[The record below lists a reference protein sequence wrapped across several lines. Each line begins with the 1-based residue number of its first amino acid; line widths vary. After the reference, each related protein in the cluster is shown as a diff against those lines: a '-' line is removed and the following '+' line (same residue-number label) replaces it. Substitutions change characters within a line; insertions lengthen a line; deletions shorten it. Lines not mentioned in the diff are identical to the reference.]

1 MAGEIHRITQETL
14 DKLQAEYDELTTV
27 GRTEIARVIESARLL
42 GDLSENGDYHAAKDS
57 QGKMESRIRQID
69 NVIRNHEIVERD
81 ENSHTVEH
89 ATIVQIIYEGDGDE
103 DRSQI
108 GLSSSAGDLRREIQL
123 ALGGEALE
131 RHSILLPSGDAL
143 VPRLLGRRRSRGW
156 PIAVRPFELFLVVRI
171 HDEIEQVVLGDS
183 NVLEQLPHRV
193 RETGRSLAA
202 ELWGKSPDRVLQ

>member
-81 ENSHTVEH
+81 DVVPAFEQS
-89 ATIVQIIYEGDGDE
+89 IYYMRTNKSG
-103 DRSQI
+103 
-108 GLSSSAGDLRREIQL
+108 SAG
-123 ALGGEALE
+123 
-131 RHSILLPSGDAL
+131 
-143 VPRLLGRRRSRGW
+143 
-156 PIAVRPFELFLVVRI
+156 
-171 HDEIEQVVLGDS
+171 
-183 NVLEQLPHRV
+183 N
-193 RETGRSLAA
+193 
-202 ELWGKSPDRVLQ
+202 

>member
-14 DKLQAEYDELTTV
+14 DKLQVEYDELTTV

-89 ATIVQIIYEGDGDE
+89 ATIVQIVYEGDDDDCQEFFIGSIEEKPDGVLVASPTSPLGSALLGHAVGDDVE
-103 DRSQI
+103 YQ
-108 GLSSSAGDLRREIQL
+108 A
-123 ALGGEALE
+123 
-131 RHSILLPSGDAL
+131 PSGVL
-143 VPRLLGRRRSRGW
+143 RLTIVGIR
-156 PIAVRPFELFLVVRI
+156 
-171 HDEIEQVVLGDS
+171 
-183 NVLEQLPHRV
+183 
-193 RETGRSLAA
+193 
-202 ELWGKSPDRVLQ
+202 